1 MNLEEVRKFALSLPE
16 TTEQPHHE
24 MSSFRVRRK
33 IFVTIPPDGE
43 HLHIFVDEDL
53 TRAAVGHESG
63 ACEELWWG
71 TKLYGVR
78 VHLPTAESGMV
89 LDLVEE
95 AWRRR
100 APSALLSQVRK

>member
-24 MSSFRVRRK
+24 MSSFRVRGK
-33 IFVTIPPDGE
+33 IVVTVPPDGE

-53 TRAAVGHESG
+53 TGAAVGHESG

-71 TKLYGVR
+71 KKLYGVR
-78 VHLPTAESGMV
+78 VHLPSAESDMV

-95 AWRRR
+95 AWRGK
-100 APSALLSQVRK
+100 APKALLKQGRE